1 MSKSL
6 SEIGI
11 PSLFASASS
20 RNDVLIDRLGQLTNL
35 KFICFNDINEEI
47 YLYHKIKRR
56 KLMKVN
62 REQILDALRSVMDPD
77 LKRDVVSLGFIK
89 DLMIDGGRVSF
100 NLELTTPACPLKAQL
115 KAAAEEAVR
124 RIDGVREVHIEVTS
138 NVSTHRAQ
146 AEEEILPGVKNIVA
160 IASGK
165 GGVGKST
172 VCVSLSV
179 ALARTGARVGLLD
192 TDIYGPS
199 IPIMMGVKEQTEIK
213 EQRLIPIVKYG
224 VKLMSLGFL
233 ISEETPLIWR
243 GPMVMKAV
251 EQLLTDV
258 EWGELDYLLVDL
270 PPGTGDV
277 QLTLAQKVPM
287 TGAVIVT
294 TPQDVAL
301 LDVVRGISMFRK
313 LNVPI
318 LGIVENMSF
327 FLCPQCGERSDIFS
341 HGGGEAASRKLD
353 VPFLGEVP
361 IDLKI
366 RTGGDIGKPILIEA
380 PESNQSKVFIEI
392 AEQLAARISVL
403 GIG

>member
-1 MSKSL
+1 M
-6 SEIGI
+6 
-11 PSLFASASS
+11 
-20 RNDVLIDRLGQLTNL
+20 
-35 KFICFNDINEEI
+35 
-47 YLYHKIKRR
+47 KITK
-56 KLMKVN
+56 
-62 REQILDALRSVMDPD
+62 EQVLDALRSVMDPD

-89 DLMIDGGRVSF
+89 DLQIEGGRVSF
-100 NLELTTPACPLKAQL
+100 IMELTTPACPLKEQL
-115 KAAAEEAVR
+115 KTAAEQAVR
-124 RIDGVREVHIEVTS
+124 GVAGVSEVQVEVTS
-138 NVSTHRAQ
+138 KVSTHRVQ
-146 AEEEILPGVKNIVA
+146 MEEEILPGVRNIVA

-172 VCVSLSV
+172 VCVSLAV

-199 IPIMMGVKEQTEIK
+199 IPIMMGVKEQPELK
-213 EQRLIPIVKYG
+213 EQKLIPITRYG
-224 VKLMSLGFL
+224 VKLMSIGFL
-233 ISEETPLIWR
+233 ISEDTPLIWR

-258 EWGELDYLLVDL
+258 DWGELDYLMIDL

-301 LDVVRGISMFRK
+301 LDVVRGISMFKK

-318 LGIVENMSF
+318 LGIIENMSF
-327 FLCPQCGERSDIFS
+327 FQCPHCGERTEIFS
-341 HGGGEAASRKLD
+341 HGGGEAASRKLE

-361 IDLKI
+361 IDLKTRI
-366 RTGGDIGKPILIEA
+366 GGDTGRPVVIED
-380 PESNQSKVFIEI
+380 PEAVQSKIFMKI
-392 AEQLAARISVL
+392 AEQMAARISTL
-403 GIG
+403 SIG

>member
-1 MSKSL
+1 MNQGK
-6 SEIGI
+6 
-11 PSLFASASS
+11 
-20 RNDVLIDRLGQLTNL
+20 
-35 KFICFNDINEEI
+35 EEI
-47 YLYHKIKRR
+47 VEITEE
-56 KLMKVN
+56 KVL
-62 REQILDALRSVMDPD
+62 EALSSVMDPD
-77 LKRDVVSLGFIK
+77 MGRDIVSLGFIK
-89 DLMIDGGRVSF
+89 NLVIDNGKVSF
-100 NLELTTPACPLKAQL
+100 ILELTTPACPLKTQL
-115 KAAAEEAVR
+115 KNAAEEAVR
-124 RIDGVREVHIEVTS
+124 RIEGVREVQIEVTS
-138 NVSTHRAQ
+138 KVATHRVQ
-146 AEEEILPGVKNIVA
+146 GPEEILPGVRNIVA

-172 VCVSLSV
+172 VCVSLAV

-199 IPIMMGVKEQTEIK
+199 IPIMMGVKEQPEIIEEK
-213 EQRLIPIVKYG
+213 LIPLKKYN
-224 VKLMSLGFL
+224 VKLMSIGFM

-258 EWGELDYLLVDL
+258 DWGELDYLMVDL

-318 LGIVENMSF
+318 LGVIENMSY
-327 FLCPQCGERSDIFS
+327 FLCPHCGERSDIFS
-341 HGGGEAASRKLD
+341 HGGGETASRKLD

-361 IDLKI
+361 IDLNI
-366 RTGGDIGKPILIEA
+366 RKGGDIGRPILIEA
-380 PESNQSKVFIEI
+380 PDSPQSKVFMGI
-392 AEQLAARISVL
+392 AEQMAARISSLDIVSS
-403 GIG
+403 